1 MSWGGSGRGLLDLN
15 GEVDLADYPALFGIG
30 GAHDPRSG
38 RRLVGCLRPG
48 LEIVISPHK
57 SVAELGVIGRAED
70 MHEIVDVERD
80 ATLEYLDRL
89 VAERGGRRG
98 RTQTRVATGGLIWAT
113 SRHATTRA
121 GDPQVHDHVLIANAV
136 LMRDARGGWKG
147 ADTAFLRDHLH
158 AATAGGAWRQRPKRS
173 SRMRDCRRSLSVRT
187 TRRMGD
193 IRDPGRGLRATE
205 PNVRLLEDERS
216 QLTSEAC
223 QLERSQ
229 QTREEFI
236 KTHPELIDRINQLH
250 RAIESVHASSHRPV
264 RFARNA
270 PTPPPITQRRSLGP
284 AYELPRTPAIPT
296 SPEL

>member
-15 GEVDLADYPALFGIG
+15 GEVDLADYRALFGIG

-70 MHEIVDVERD
+70 MHEIVDAERD

-89 VAERGGRRG
+89 VANAVVGGGRA
-98 RTQTRVATGGLIWAT
+98 QTRVATGGLIWAT

-158 AATAGGAWRQRPKRS
+158 AATGGAWRQRPKRS
-173 SRMRDCRRSLSVRT
+173 SRMRDCRRSWSIRT

-193 IRDPGRGLRATE
+193 NRDPAEVCELPNPMSGFSKTPAVPSFNLRSVPAQKRSAANREKSSSRPTLSSSE
-205 PNVRLLEDERS
+205 TGSTSCTALFERAR
-216 QLTSEAC
+216 QLTSP
-223 QLERSQ
+223 RGSG
-229 QTREEFI
+229 
-236 KTHPELIDRINQLH
+236 
-250 RAIESVHASSHRPV
+250 
-264 RFARNA
+264 FALRKN
-270 PTPPPITQRRSLGP
+270 
-284 AYELPRTPAIPT
+284 
-296 SPEL
+296 